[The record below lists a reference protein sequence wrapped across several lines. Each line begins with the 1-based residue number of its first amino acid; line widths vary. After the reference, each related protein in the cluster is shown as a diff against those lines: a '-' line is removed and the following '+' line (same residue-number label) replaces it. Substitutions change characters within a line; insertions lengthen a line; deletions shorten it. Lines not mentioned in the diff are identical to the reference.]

1 MSNQVKKFI
10 FENLPENVEHLKNM
24 PEASLKDPF
33 ATAALTVAVLCRY
46 GESVQNCIDMLN
58 YLKGPQ
64 QMSPYEIQFLRDRL
78 SGKFYKSFSFF
89 EGTSPQNGYNPT
101 KPYTIIISDNV
112 YSYQDEGYVRLD
124 IKSSG
129 ADSPRQVKL
138 RLKPSTGQWFLW
150 EQYLL
155 SDIRIPVEEDPWA

>member
-1 MSNQVKKFI
+1 MS
-10 FENLPENVEHLKNM
+10 
-24 PEASLKDPF
+24 
-33 ATAALTVAVLCRY
+33 
-46 GESVQNCIDMLN
+46 
-58 YLKGPQ
+58 
-64 QMSPYEIQFLRDRL
+64 
-78 SGKFYKSFSFF
+78 SGIAICFKICY
-89 EGTSPQNGYNPT
+89 PD
-101 KPYTIIISDNV
+101 TIIISDNV